1 MRIAELK
8 FGFRPAS
15 LVLAMRMHPSH
26 SAEAPSEH
34 SPRARGTPGVERT
47 HGLRHV
53 ATPKQ
58 TPIPAGSGISVW
70 IDPQV
75 RFLSSVPRAVFEA
88 FLRMAPGG

>member
-1 MRIAELK
+1 LR
-8 FGFRPAS
+8 
-15 LVLAMRMHPSH
+15 PSH
-26 SAEAPSEH
+26 AADALRKL
-34 SPRARGTPGVERT
+34 SPRARGTPGVQRT

-88 FLRMAPGG
+88 FLRTAPGG